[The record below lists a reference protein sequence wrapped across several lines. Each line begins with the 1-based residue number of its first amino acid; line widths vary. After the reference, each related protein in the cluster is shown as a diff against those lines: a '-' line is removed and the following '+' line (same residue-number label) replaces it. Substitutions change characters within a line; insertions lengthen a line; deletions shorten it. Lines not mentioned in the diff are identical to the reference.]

1 MIEPITPITPYT
13 NYNLDDKEQTK
24 VFYFKNDSIAVEE
37 EIKEENSMF
46 SLSDKSDDELENV
59 AQSELT

>member
-1 MIEPITPITPYT
+1 M
-13 NYNLDDKEQTK
+13 
-24 VFYFKNDSIAVEE
+24 NDGIAAEE

-59 AQSELT
+59 AQSELTQANRNSMVPFQGQF